1 MLRFV
6 GNGDKKSHQKSPPFF
21 NAKFPG
27 KFEEK
32 IQKTS
37 MLIIIQAAPRDAKC
51 RRRVVGGGTEQQ
63 GPRPEVKKA
72 R

>member
-6 GNGDKKSHQKSPPFF
+6 VNRDQKKSPKIPPFF

-32 IQKTS
+32 FHNSFLESGIWFVS
-37 MLIIIQAAPRDAKC
+37 ENR
-51 RRRVVGGGTEQQ
+51 
-63 GPRPEVKKA
+63 
-72 R
+72 